1 MAARTFY
8 ADQASGKLMF
18 AEGNDHT
25 PEQLAAMAADKDAN
39 IDALAFHTDFQ
50 FIKIVGSVVNN
61 NGFTST
67 ELTMLLE
74 EWSDGGGGG
83 KKIICTKL
91 YELGYMPV
99 EIYIADQKFGE
110 YLQKENPDAY
120 WGYIKW
126 ATVVVDW
133 MEGSGPNFM
142 FWIRDKEKRH
152 EKQRN
157 FFINL
162 TKRIATPWAYH
173 MAYKMGVVKDDNRAG
188 RLIMKSGLAISKLV
202 GKFTRKDKEMNPIV
216 AYTMLLFLGVY
227 FRTLSGVK

>member
-1 MAARTFY
+1 MARTLY
-8 ADQASGKLMF
+8 LDQASGNLMI
-18 AEGNDHT
+18 ADNNNYTSTE
-25 PEQLAAMAADKDAN
+25 LADMAADASGN
-39 IDALAFHTDFQ
+39 IDKLVFHTDFN
-50 FIKIVGSVVNN
+50 FLTIRGSVEKASHSIAV
-61 NGFTST
+61 
-67 ELTMLLE
+67 LE
-74 EWSDGGGGG
+74 RRYESWSDGGGGG
-83 KKIICTKL
+83 CKIICTKL
-91 YELGYMPV
+91 YEYGILPPH
-99 EIYIADQKFGE
+99 IYAADQEFGMM
-110 YLQKENPDAY
+110 LRQNDPDAY
-120 WGYIKW
+120 NGYIKW

-173 MAYKMGVVKDDNRAG
+173 MAYKMGYVMKDNRAG

-202 GKFTRKDKEMNPIV
+202 GKFTQKDKEMNPVV